1 MLTQNLPLLALYKKK
16 DVSPKSGERSIKTF
30 SGQQFINHYL
40 SNSGILVFHFVY
52 QIFFKQYLK
61 KNHILTIT

>member
-40 SNSGILVFHFVY
+40 SNSGILVFHFV
-52 QIFFKQYLK
+52 
-61 KNHILTIT
+61 